1 MNHHAPGL
9 DILATA
15 VLLLDDER
23 IIRHMNPAAENLLGI
38 SATLA
43 LDHPLDNVIK
53 PCPDLDRA
61 VGDALIRNMTFTE
74 HHLVIETPEHAL
86 TLNMTVT
93 PLDYEVGSVV
103 LELHPAGS
111 SMRIARDEQAMAQAQ
126 TVQMLLRQ
134 LAHEIR
140 NPLGGIRGAAQLL
153 EAELNGAELSEYTQV
168 IIQET
173 NRLQG
178 LLDRWLTPAKRPDI
192 HAVNIH
198 EILERVRSLLL
209 AEYPG
214 LNIHRDYDISLP
226 DIQGDM
232 EQLIQAALN
241 IARNAAQAMQ
251 GRGDITLRTSVARQV
266 TLAMKRWKLAVRMDI
281 IDNGPGI
288 PEDMQGK
295 VFFPLVSGRE
305 GGSGVG
311 LTLAQ
316 SLVQRHE
323 GVIHMV
329 SEPGFT
335 CFTLYIPI
343 HGTQVPGSGC
353 GETPGAGHRP
363 AA

>member
-1 MNHHAPGL
+1 MKYAAPGL

-23 IIRHMNPAAENLLGI
+23 VIRHMNPAAENLLGI
-38 SATLA
+38 SASLA
-43 LDHPLDNVIK
+43 LNRPLGEIIRH
-53 PCPDLDRA
+53 CPDLDRA
-61 VGDALIRNMTFTE
+61 VGDALLRNMSFTE

-93 PLDYEVGSVV
+93 PLDYEAGAVV
-103 LELHPAGS
+103 LEFHPAGS

-126 TVQMLLRQ
+126 AVQLLLRQ

-173 NRLQG
+173 NRMQG
-178 LLDRWLTPAKRPDI
+178 LLDRWLTPAKRPEI
-192 HAVNIH
+192 HAVNVH

-214 LNIHRDYDISLP
+214 LSVHRDYDISLP
-226 DIQGDM
+226 EVRGDT
-232 EQLIQAALN
+232 EQLIQAVLN
-241 IARNAAQAMQ
+241 IARNAAQAME

-266 TLAMKRWKLAVRMDI
+266 TLAMKRWKLAVRLDV

-288 PEDMQGK
+288 PEEMQDK

-335 CFTLYIPI
+335 CFSIYLPI
-343 HGTQVPGSGC
+343 QGSEVRDQGFAAAPLSLSA
-353 GETPGAGHRP
+353 ET
-363 AA
+363 